1 MPKEKVNQRISRR
14 KNSSNVTNSK
24 TATSEADKIAARL
37 AAARSIKSSRKRQ
50 DANIEVIASG
60 SQSRVARNFEDS
72 CDLLQIQEQ
81 EMRDDNR
88 EETLAPLTDASSN
101 MNTLRSMENA
111 PNIRI

>member
-24 TATSEADKIAARL
+24 TAISEANKIAARL
-37 AAARSIKSSRKRQ
+37 AAA
-50 DANIEVIASG
+50 
-60 SQSRVARNFEDS
+60 RVARNFEDS

-88 EETLAPLTDASSN
+88 EETLAPLADASSN